1 MSFDR
6 TETAV
11 VFIDPQVD
19 VLSRN
24 GMNSGAV
31 GASVTKNK
39 TVENMLRISPRP
51 SLSREP
57 ARLCAPGPRSRGVGD
72 DIGKAGPVGCLWSV
86 LYIAHEIA
94 RAHDGEKQAW
104 SEDTEAVF
112 TVRAPSLILSAGLK
126 ANLANVGVFPPAHR
140 LEGHPASALAIPGL
154 PDGTRAGR
162 NSGGAAP

>member
-126 ANLANVGVFPPAHR
+126 ANLANG
-140 LEGHPASALAIPGL
+140 
-154 PDGTRAGR
+154 
-162 NSGGAAP
+162 